1 MPITSPI
8 PLDAFERAIQADPD
22 ALGVFYF
29 GSLGRGAATRHSD
42 LDIFV
47 VVPDH
52 IADPYNEKL
61 VPLLQL
67 FGEIHWLEIPKG
79 TGFVGPN
86 WNQVDIEMARLSDL
100 DHERSHR
107 LAGGIV
113 IKDADDGFMAAF
125 VASCTPEQFAETP
138 ASAGAVIHD
147 VIGDLLYGARNNARG
162 ALWEA
167 RGNIVYQASNVY
179 QLLGRLRGRRT
190 YGNRY
195 AELRLTPAEQ
205 ALFWAA
211 WPREP
216 TQDENRRATRALWEW
231 AKHAWR
237 EAERAIG
244 APLEVKV
251 DEQGMLAAIDRMY
264 E

>member
-1 MPITSPI
+1 MPIPSPL
-8 PLDAFERAIQADPD
+8 PLEEFERTIQADPEV
-22 ALGVFYF
+22 LGAFYF

-42 LDIFV
+42 LDIFL
-47 VVPDH
+47 VVPDS
-52 IADPYNEKL
+52 IAKPYQQKL
-61 VPLLQL
+61 IPLLQV
-67 FGEIHWLEIPKG
+67 FGEIHWIEIPSG
-79 TGFVGPN
+79 TGYVGPN
-86 WNQVDIEMARLSDL
+86 WNQVDIEMARLSEL
-100 DHERSHR
+100 HHEQRHR
-107 LAGGIV
+107 LAGGVV
-113 IKDADDGFMAAF
+113 IKDADDGFMAGF
-125 VASCTPEQFAETP
+125 VASCLPEQIVETP
-138 ASAGAVIHD
+138 ASAGKIIHE
-147 VIGDLLYGARNNARG
+147 VIGDLLYGTRNNARG

-167 RGNIVYQASNVY
+167 RGSIVYHASNVY

-195 AELRLTPAEQ
+195 AEQLLTPEEQ
-205 ALFWAA
+205 ALYWAA

-216 TQDENRRATRALWEW
+216 TQAENRRAARSLWEW

-251 DEQGMLAAIDRMY
+251 DEAGMLAAIDRMY